1 LVVNSHS
8 VSQKHLRSSC
18 AEGSR
23 TGGLFIHTPEQPTD
37 PQSLN
42 LIVPSWSQSISRYL
56 EREVD
61 GVIHARSVDQFD
73 FVNGITGEMTTFSL
87 PAPPAAASEFIS
99 QLGYS

>member
-1 LVVNSHS
+1 
-8 VSQKHLRSSC
+8 
-18 AEGSR
+18 
-23 TGGLFIHTPEQPTD
+23 
-37 PQSLN
+37 
-42 LIVPSWSQSISRYL
+42 L

-87 PAPPAAASEFIS
+87 PAPPAAASELIS